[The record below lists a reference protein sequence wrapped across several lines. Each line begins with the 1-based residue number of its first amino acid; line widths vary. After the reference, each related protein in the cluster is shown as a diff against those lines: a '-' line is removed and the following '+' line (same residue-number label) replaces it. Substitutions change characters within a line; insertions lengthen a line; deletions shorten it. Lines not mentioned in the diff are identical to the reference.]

1 MRSAHSDGRACASMR
16 AFAFVCVSARCERAR
31 ARVVVMTGLHLSVG
45 EADQALTSTVRV
57 RATWYLRDDEV
68 LAWCI
73 RYLGTRSCN
82 TDLYIRCYN
91 LRAQVRL
98 RRAAVGATKSMVRR
112 RWKSATE

>member
-68 LAWCI
+68 LC
-73 RYLGTRSCN
+73 
-82 TDLYIRCYN
+82 
-91 LRAQVRL
+91 V
-98 RRAAVGATKSMVRR
+98 VH
-112 RWKSATE
+112 

>member
-1 MRSAHSDGRACASMR
+1 MS
-16 AFAFVCVSARCERAR
+16 AR
-31 ARVVVMTGLHLSVG
+31 ARVVVMMGLHLSVG

-73 RYLGTRSCN
+73 GYLGTRSCN

-91 LRAQVRL
+91 LRAQVHL
-98 RRAAVGATKSMVRR
+98 RRAAVGSTKSMVRR